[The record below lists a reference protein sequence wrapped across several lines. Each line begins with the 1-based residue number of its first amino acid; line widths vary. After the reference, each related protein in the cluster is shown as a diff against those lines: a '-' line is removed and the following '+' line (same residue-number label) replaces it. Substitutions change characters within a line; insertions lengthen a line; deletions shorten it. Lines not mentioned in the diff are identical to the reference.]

1 MSYCGPIWLLESQ
14 PLHLAEERR
23 KGKKVYFPANPFS
36 LICLPRSHAN
46 PFRSQL
52 FVLNLDMW
60 PYLTGRDWEIK
71 FLTGGI
77 AASYGIVVLYFF
89 EEKKGECI
97 YIG

>member
-1 MSYCGPIWLLESQ
+1 MAAGEPAF
-14 PLHLAEERR
+14 HLAEERR